1 MSETKDALFYDLYD
15 FFKSVYL
22 FSHMKTNL
30 VDQYVQTME
39 TSAVALLLF
48 ISSSIFFFVLFKTMV
63 VLGYFLC
70 TQALTAFIRYIKML
84 YKTKFKINF
93 KSSCKNSG
101 LFFVKLCKKIY
112 TFNFYMFYTKYI
124 NIFMLISFWVCLI
137 SNFVFN
143 ITNYNNLE
151 EPEKSFSFL
160 IFFYMSFEFN
170 LLIEIICCTFYAHR
184 NMNASSL
191 LALGYYFVI
200 NVIMVIVFYIA
211 RQKEYLYGA
220 FLLEEPQRILNII
233 VFFIL
238 FVLKANCLIKIIKF
252 NKRSKYIIIL
262 YLSFFIHRT
271 IF

>member
-1 MSETKDALFYDLYD
+1 
-15 FFKSVYL
+15 
-22 FSHMKTNL
+22 
-30 VDQYVQTME
+30 
-39 TSAVALLLF
+39 
-48 ISSSIFFFVLFKTMV
+48 
-63 VLGYFLC
+63 
-70 TQALTAFIRYIKML
+70 
-84 YKTKFKINF
+84 
-93 KSSCKNSG
+93 
-101 LFFVKLCKKIY
+101 
-112 TFNFYMFYTKYI
+112 
-124 NIFMLISFWVCLI
+124 
-137 SNFVFN
+137 
-143 ITNYNNLE
+143 
-151 EPEKSFSFL
+151 
-160 IFFYMSFEFN
+160 
-170 LLIEIICCTFYAHR
+170 
-184 NMNASSL
+184 MNASSL